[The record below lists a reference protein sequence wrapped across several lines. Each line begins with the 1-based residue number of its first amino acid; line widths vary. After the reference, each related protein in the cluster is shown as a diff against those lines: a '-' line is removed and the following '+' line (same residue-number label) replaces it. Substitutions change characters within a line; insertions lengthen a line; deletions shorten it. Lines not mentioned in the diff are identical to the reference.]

1 MKGRIGVIVAALSF
15 FCFPCES
22 ESQLTYNC
30 STCITQ
36 TGGGGPA
43 HSFQSGFGADYKD
56 VPNPFH
62 TIFKPNYCSQH
73 HGICQYA
80 FASHELIEQAE
91 RVAVSGDESLLRSFL
106 LRYASVARYND
117 RRGALQLVDC
127 ANDVIFSAP
136 FMRDSVIARVRVT
149 RGPAAVRSS
158 TVSSGPLSVWI
169 GADAVTSPLRH

>member
-1 MKGRIGVIVAALSF
+1 MRGSIGMIVTALSV
-15 FCFPCES
+15 FCLSSES
-22 ESQLTYNC
+22 ESQPTYNC

-62 TIFKPNYCSQH
+62 TNF
-73 HGICQYA
+73 CQYA

-91 RVAVSGDESLLRSFL
+91 RVAVSGEESLLRSFL
-106 LRYASVARYND
+106 IRYASVARYNS

-136 FMRDSVIARVRVT
+136 FMRDSVMTRVRVA
-149 RGPAAVRSS
+149 RQPASRSS
-158 TVSSGPLSVWI
+158 TISSGQLSAWI
-169 GADAVTSPLRH
+169 GADAITSPLRY